1 MRVKIMRV
9 IVILT
14 FSVLTGVSAAQSAA
28 HSSTAALEVT
38 FAFTRQNGHS
48 NQFALW
54 IEDTEGKYLKTLYIT
69 RWTANGGYRR
79 TSSIPEWV
87 KKSEPS
93 KMIKSQI
100 DAISGATPKTGK
112 LTFTWDRTDDSGA
125 TLPAGDYVLVI
136 EGTLRLKNQVYCKV
150 PVTVGKGATTPKVNV
165 EYVGNETAERSMI
178 KDVKVIAL

>member
-1 MRVKIMRV
+1 MSVKIMRV

-14 FSVLTGVSAAQSAA
+14 FSVLTGVSAQQS
-28 HSSTAALEVT
+28 SAALEMT
-38 FAFTRQNGHS
+38 FTFTRQSGHS
-48 NQFALW
+48 NQFAVW
-54 IEDTEGKYLKTLYIT
+54 IEDTEGKYIKTLYVT
-69 RWTANGGYRR
+69 RWTANGGYRK

-112 LTFTWDRTDDSGA
+112 LTYTWDRTDSKGT
-125 TLPAGDYVLVI
+125 TLPAGDYVFVL

-150 PVTVGKGATTPKVNV
+150 PVSLGNGATTLKVNV
-165 EYVGNETAERSMI
+165 EYVGNATTERSMI
-178 KDVKVIAL
+178 KDVKVMVLQ